1 MIGAEA
7 FKDVREMSG
16 GRFENSQLGRQAEGM
31 TGYRDMEAYD
41 APLMLKSGSEL
52 LLDAQFSPDT
62 LADRAVCEEDAV
74 QIKKL
79 CEDISDRASDDREIE
94 PQGGLLPR
102 YQRLMEEKGYESEEE
117 MCNAECLN
125 WDDIY
130 DDEPSTYAEEYRKGF
145 IDCIDKNRDPYAVDE
160 EEYNEAYC
168 QGLAD
173 AQALRDITGRSQE
186 H

>member
-1 MIGAEA
+1 MIGAET

-16 GRFENSQLGRQAEGM
+16 GRFENSRLGRQAEGM

-102 YQRLMEEKGYESEEE
+102 YQRLMEEKGYENEEE

-145 IDCIDKNRDPYAVDE
+145 IDCIDKNKDPYAGGE
-160 EEYNEAYC
+160 EEYNEAYY

-173 AQALRDITGRSQE
+173 AQALRDITG
-186 H
+186 

>member
-16 GRFENSQLGRQAEGM
+16 GRFENSRLGRQAEGM
-31 TGYRDMEAYD
+31 TGNRDMEAYD
-41 APLMLKSGSEL
+41 APLRLKSGSEL
-52 LLDAQFSPDT
+52 LLDALCSPDA
-62 LADRAVCEEDAV
+62 LADRAVYEEDAV
-74 QIKKL
+74 QIKRL

-117 MCNAECLN
+117 MCNAEGLN
-125 WDDIY
+125 WDEIH
-130 DDEPSTYAEEYRKGF
+130 DDEPSTYDEEYRKGF
-145 IDCIDKNRDPYAVDE
+145 IDCIDKNMDPYSIDE
-160 EEYNEAYC
+160 DEYNEAYY

-173 AQALRDITGRSQE
+173 AQALRDILG
-186 H
+186 